1 MGFVSCFRSPF
12 FFHCVDFRLAL
23 SAAGLVEPPMC
34 AFTTM
39 ETPGLPHF
47 LSLGGVKRRQAGE
60 KEEGCV

>member
-1 MGFVSCFRSPF
+1 M
-12 FFHCVDFRLAL
+12 DFRLAL

-34 AFTTM
+34 AFTIM
-39 ETPGLPHF
+39 ETPGPPHF